1 MIESFIAAED
11 APALVDHV
19 DCAVVMVTYNSAD
32 HIERALDSLPAAA
45 ESLAIRCIVVDNGST
60 DGTRDLVR
68 ARSDAILVESESNLG
83 YGGGF
88 NLGRSYAGP
97 CSSVVILNPDLVLDP
112 GALARLF
119 AAVQEPG
126 VGVAVPLLLNYDG
139 TLYRSLR
146 REPSIARAFVDGLLG
161 SRFAGRPA
169 WLTETL
175 HDSAGYGQPRDV
187 DWAAGAAILIS
198 EACNDAVGPWD
209 DERFFL
215 YSEET
220 DFSRRARQ
228 EGYRIRFVPSARAR
242 HEEGGSGQS
251 PALAAL
257 LAVNRVRYF
266 EKYHARS
273 AAWLFRAAVTVN
285 YLVRA
290 RRVDNRAALKAL
302 LRRSSWDRLPKR
314 DWRGAAAAVG
324 TRTKG

>member
-1 MIESFIAAED
+1 MIQSFAGAEE
-11 APALVDHV
+11 APAPVDHV
-19 DCAVVMVTYNSAD
+19 DCAVVIVTYNSAD

-45 ESLAIRCIVVDNGST
+45 ENLAVRCIVVDNGST

-68 ARSDAILVESESNLG
+68 ARSDAMLVESDGNLG

-88 NLGRSYAGP
+88 NLGRCYAGA
-97 CSSVVILNPDLVLDP
+97 CSSVVVLNPDLVLDP
-112 GALARLF
+112 GALAHLF

-126 VGVAVPLLLNYDG
+126 VGVAVPLLLSYDG

-146 REPSIARAFVDGLLG
+146 REPSVARAFADGLLG
-161 SRFAGRPA
+161 SRLAWRPS

-175 HDSAGYGQPRDV
+175 HDSAGYGHPRDV
-187 DWAAGAAILIS
+187 DWAAGAVMLIS
-198 EACNDAVGPWD
+198 SACDDAVGPWD
-209 DERFFL
+209 EERFFL

-220 DFSRRARQ
+220 DFSRRARS

-266 EKYHARS
+266 EKYHSRPATS
-273 AAWLFRAAVTVN
+273 LFRAALTLN
-285 YLVRA
+285 YVVRA
-290 RRVDNRAALKAL
+290 RRVGDRAALKAL
-302 LRRSSWDRLPKR
+302 VRRSSWDRLPKR